1 MHLWISIRL
10 TGAEIKWMGGGKG
23 GYLHRFQSNHS
34 NPFISSIKL
43 HLFIFPSL
51 FSPLSLSLS
60 PSPFRFQTL
69 LNASINLFRI
79 SFFLSGFFISWAI
92 PSVIN
97 THGGPVSASP
107 ASPSVAQRSH
117 QLFKVQTTASNPLNP
132 KIILPPPPFPHSIDW
147 LVSKLLLDCK
157 AIIKYEFKPVN
168 PLISRLFISSP
179 FPHEPKIDLVGFFG
193 VWRTLFCNS
202 RSMTLLLFLSHV
214 TTNFHWIV
222 VAVVVSF
229 FFPPSKITILSVQ
242 FHLAVAK
249 RINDDGNNN
258 NSTFPTP
265 ASHLPAVS
273 GGKWR
278 HLWGPRRFSGPN
290 NNEQFSSPFWFNR
303 RGEKKPSETIAPFS
317 FPSEQQQQQ
326 QQRSRGS
333 HEWINDDSHSYIHGF
348 ELSLNQ

>member
-10 TGAEIKWMGGGKG
+10 TGAEIKWMGGKG

-51 FSPLSLSLS
+51 FSSLS

-79 SFFLSGFFISWAI
+79 SFFLSGFFYFVGNSLRDQYSRR
-92 PSVIN
+92 PGFSV
-97 THGGPVSASP
+97 A
-107 ASPSVAQRSH
+107 SVAQRRPAIASTFQGSNH
-117 QLFKVQTTASNPLNP
+117 RFKSAEPKNNSSPL
-132 KIILPPPPFPHSIDW
+132 PFPHSIDW

-229 FFPPSKITILSVQ
+229 FSPLQDHDSERSV
-242 FHLAVAK
+242 
-249 RINDDGNNN
+249 
-258 NSTFPTP
+258 
-265 ASHLPAVS
+265 
-273 GGKWR
+273 
-278 HLWGPRRFSGPN
+278 
-290 NNEQFSSPFWFNR
+290 SSRCRKEN
-303 RGEKKPSETIAPFS
+303 
-317 FPSEQQQQQ
+317 
-326 QQRSRGS
+326 
-333 HEWINDDSHSYIHGF
+333 
-348 ELSLNQ
+348 

>member
-10 TGAEIKWMGGGKG
+10 TGAEIKWMGGKG

-229 FFPPSKITILSVQ
+229 FFPLQDHDSERSV
-242 FHLAVAK
+242 
-249 RINDDGNNN
+249 
-258 NSTFPTP
+258 
-265 ASHLPAVS
+265 
-273 GGKWR
+273 
-278 HLWGPRRFSGPN
+278 
-290 NNEQFSSPFWFNR
+290 SSRCRKEN
-303 RGEKKPSETIAPFS
+303 
-317 FPSEQQQQQ
+317 
-326 QQRSRGS
+326 
-333 HEWINDDSHSYIHGF
+333 
-348 ELSLNQ
+348 

>member
-1 MHLWISIRL
+1 MTATQPITTEFHHCADYANERPLMHLWISIRL

-132 KIILPPPPFPHSIDW
+132 KIILPPPS
-147 LVSKLLLDCK
+147 L
-157 AIIKYEFKPVN
+157 
-168 PLISRLFISSP
+168 
-179 FPHEPKIDLVGFFG
+179 
-193 VWRTLFCNS
+193 
-202 RSMTLLLFLSHV
+202 
-214 TTNFHWIV
+214 
-222 VAVVVSF
+222 
-229 FFPPSKITILSVQ
+229 
-242 FHLAVAK
+242 
-249 RINDDGNNN
+249 
-258 NSTFPTP
+258 STFNWLTRVKT
-265 ASHLPAVS
+265 AARLQSNH
-273 GGKWR
+273 
-278 HLWGPRRFSGPN
+278 
-290 NNEQFSSPFWFNR
+290 Q
-303 RGEKKPSETIAPFS
+303 I
-317 FPSEQQQQQ
+317 
-326 QQRSRGS
+326 
-333 HEWINDDSHSYIHGF
+333 WI
-348 ELSLNQ
+348 